1 MEALRL
7 EASNAPGYGMA
18 APSFRLSEI
27 QDPEYREE
35 LRDLLDRTI
44 SALDTTVQIHLN
56 GVPDYFPNEMREVI
70 TILVG
75 NYNLVYENLIA
86 ILIRLKE
93 EEEEDKAEEP
103 IRLRRPINLNR
114 TRDEV
119 EGIMNKFKTDQ
130 LVIIRAILFDAASQI
145 DTCDSV
151 TTRVSTRG
159 HVPPELEG
167 LIQRGI
173 GLTEEAREIAVTAIR
188 QITVWT
194 TDIIRR
200 RETEEIREEIARV
213 RDEAW
218 KAHADKV
225 IRPQEPLTMSA
236 RTQTAVAAGITRVA
250 TWLVPDQ
257 YLRGEIELTIDGQ
270 PRLGVI
276 KKGIERT
283 RQALGMNPEDGNA
296 LILRMLMARNKHIGT
311 EDIDPRIWIDP
322 QVEDL
327 DIRLAEYGI

>member
-7 EASNAPGYGMA
+7 EASNATGYGMA
-18 APSFRLSEI
+18 ASSFKLSEI
-27 QDPEYREE
+27 QNPEHRDE
-35 LRDLLDRTI
+35 LRDLLNRTI

-56 GVPDYFPNEMREVI
+56 GVPDYFPSEMREVI
-70 TILVG
+70 TILVE

-86 ILIRLKE
+86 ILIRLKGE
-93 EEEEDKAEEP
+93 DDKAEEP
-103 IRLRRPINLNR
+103 IRLKSPINLNI
-114 TRDEV
+114 TRDEI
-119 EGIMNKFKTDQ
+119 EEIMNKFKTDQ
-130 LVIIRAILFDAASQI
+130 LVIIRAILFDAANQI
-145 DTCDSV
+145 NTCDSV

-159 HVPPELEG
+159 HVPPALEG

-173 GLTEEAREIAVTAIR
+173 GLTEEARDIAVTAIR

-200 RETEEIREEIARV
+200 RKTEEIREEIARV

-236 RTQTAVAAGITRVA
+236 RTHTAVAAGIMRVA
-250 TWLVPDQ
+250 AWLVPDQ
-257 YLRGEIELTIDGQ
+257 YLRGEIELTIDGK

-276 KKGIERT
+276 KDGIERT
-283 RQALGMNPEDGNA
+283 RQALGMIPVDGNA

-327 DIRLAEYGI
+327 DIRLLEYGI